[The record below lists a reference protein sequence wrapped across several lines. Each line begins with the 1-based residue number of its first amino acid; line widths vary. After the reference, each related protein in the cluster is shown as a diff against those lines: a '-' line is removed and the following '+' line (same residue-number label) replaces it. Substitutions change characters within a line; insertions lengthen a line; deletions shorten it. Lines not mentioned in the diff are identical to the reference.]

1 MGARLVVGV
10 MATRNRRELIA
21 ERSLPSLL
29 AQDHALDGL
38 VVVDDS
44 DPEQQAANAVALDR
58 VRDAGIDVVY
68 LVNEIQRGAAA
79 SWNRALVTA
88 REVFGGC
95 WVAMLDDDDV
105 WRPDHVSSCLT
116 AAALAGATGVIAGIE
131 VVLPDRRIRQPLLD
145 TLRVNDFLRGNPGWQ
160 GSNTF
165 VLVDRLLE
173 VGGFAE
179 EMPSTLDRDL
189 AVRVLLRGVVQW
201 AFTGRHTV
209 EYHIDPAR
217 DVLSR
222 RGSSTKLEG
231 LVRFH
236 ERYGMLMDD
245 EDHRQFC
252 NRAQELFGAAPLL
265 FPRRPNPAVAR
276 RLDCARAVLTGLTSE
291 PLELLGAGKEG
302 VVVTDGQS
310 VFKVFDGWQDP
321 TRAEKS
327 DEIVD
332 RIARVLAHRPAP
344 DWLPRDGKLHRIE
357 AGVVWS
363 YAYEPSEPFLQGH
376 AEQVIALFNDLRGL
390 GLMNYGY
397 RPSSF
402 RVVAGTIWLVDLGC
416 DLMPWDEQRIKHNL
430 ERAYLMIEYGDRPDL
445 KSLQEDARLG
455 RVVPEL
461 RSVEQFMRRCGWEV
475 STR

>member
-1 MGARLVVGV
+1 MDARPAVGV
-10 MATRNRRELIA
+10 MATRNRRELLA

-44 DPEQQAANAVALDR
+44 DPEQQAASARALDR
-58 VRDAGIDVVY
+58 VRDAGIDLVY
-68 LVNEIQRGAAA
+68 LANENQRGAAA

-88 REVFGGC
+88 RDVFGEC
-95 WVAMLDDDDV
+95 WAAMLDDDDV
-105 WRPDHVSSCLT
+105 WQPDHVSGCL
-116 AAALAGATGVIAGIE
+116 AAAARTGATGVIGGIE

-145 TLRVNDFLRGNPGWQ
+145 NLQVRDFLRGNPGWQ

-165 VLVDRLLE
+165 VLVDQLLD

-179 EMPSTLDRDL
+179 DMPSTLDRDL
-189 AVRVLLRGVVQW
+189 AVRVLLRGTVLW

-209 EYHIDPAR
+209 EYHIEPAR

-222 RGSSTKLEG
+222 RGSSTKLAG

-245 EDHRQFC
+245 EDHRRFC
-252 NRAQELFGAAPLL
+252 DRAQRLFGAALQL
-265 FPRRPNPAVAR
+265 FQRRPSPEVAR
-276 RLDCARAVLTGLTSE
+276 RFDCACAVLTGLTSE
-291 PLELLGAGKEG
+291 PLDLLGAGKEG
-302 VVVTDGQS
+302 VVVTDGQR
-310 VFKVFDGWQDP
+310 VFKVFDGWQQP
-321 TRAEKS
+321 ARAREV
-327 DEIVD
+327 DEIVA
-332 RIARVLAHRPAP
+332 RIARLLAHRPVP
-344 DWLPRDGKLHRIE
+344 DWLPRDGELHRIE

-363 YAYEPSEPFLQGH
+363 YAYEPSEPYVKGH
-376 AEQVIALFNDLRGL
+376 AEQVTALFSDLRGL

-402 RVVAGTIWLVDLGC
+402 RVVDGAIRLVDLGC
-416 DLMPWDEQRIKHNL
+416 DLVPWDEERVKHNI
-430 ERAYLMIEYGDRPDL
+430 ERAYLLVEFGDRSDL

-455 RVVPEL
+455 RDVTEL
-461 RSVEQFMRRCGWEV
+461 RGVEAFMRRCGWEV
-475 STR
+475 AAR